1 MVEVMDHA
9 NACLTWRERYV
20 LVAIADNLRDNTR
33 CGWPAFDGEDQ
44 YAERFRLRTC
54 CSRTQFYEAL
64 QGLTDMGVV
73 KILEA
78 GHNGRRAEYYI
89 PPLAALVLQPRRPK
103 KKSAKSSVRETGTLQ
118 GVGRGVSEG
127 YREPLPEP
135 TASDSDSSNRDTT
148 SAVVSRF
155 DGSSVR
161 ETGTPTPQVSS
172 GTASLNNADAAGAG
186 WGVWGEGAID
196 RQGDEPAA
204 VAAVVADAPPGDG
217 LRPRDYVAPAN
228 DGETDASD
236 EDEPQPPPVAEVL
249 TPEPGYEPAEHPG
262 VGDLVPRQIKRA
274 QQQWQP
280 EPKPERPK
288 PPRWAPAQDAQ
299 QKAEYQR
306 IYDTVNLLDDDHGR
320 DEAERM
326 LREMAIRIQEA
337 DHAAHHDGWNAAVRQ
352 FGTTGPVDPAGAAL
366 HRYRLAAMTVVR
378 ALHER
383 PLGSWPESV
392 RETLPPGLAGD
403 AGFSGLAAVA

>member
-103 KKSAKSSVRETGTLQ
+103 KKSTKSSVQETGTLQ
-118 GVGRGVSEG
+118 GVGQGVPEG

-135 TASDSDSSNRDTT
+135 PDSGNRDTT
-148 SAVVSRF
+148 AGVVSRF

-172 GTASLNNADAAGAG
+172 GTASLNNANAAGAG
-186 WGVWGEGAID
+186 WGVWGEGAIS
-196 RQGDEPAA
+196 RPGDEPAA

-217 LRPRDYVAPAN
+217 LRPRDYVAP
-228 DGETDASD
+228 DTDASPDRPD
-236 EDEPQPPPVAEVL
+236 EEPQPQL
-249 TPEPGYEPAEHPG
+249 D
-262 VGDLVPRQIKRA
+262 GDEKRRSDESMA
-274 QQQWQP
+274 H
-280 EPKPERPK
+280 
-288 PPRWAPAQDAQ
+288 ALAD
-299 QKAEYQR
+299 
-306 IYDTVNLLDDDHGR
+306 L
-320 DEAERM
+320 DEATY
-326 LREMAIRIQEA
+326 
-337 DHAAHHDGWNAAVRQ
+337 VR
-352 FGTTGPVDPAGAAL
+352 L
-366 HRYRLAAMTVVR
+366 K
-378 ALHER
+378 
-383 PLGSWPESV
+383 
-392 RETLPPGLAGD
+392 RETKDRLGPDGQCRWVSVMYEFAVG
-403 AGFSGLAAVA
+403 SGLIGRPA